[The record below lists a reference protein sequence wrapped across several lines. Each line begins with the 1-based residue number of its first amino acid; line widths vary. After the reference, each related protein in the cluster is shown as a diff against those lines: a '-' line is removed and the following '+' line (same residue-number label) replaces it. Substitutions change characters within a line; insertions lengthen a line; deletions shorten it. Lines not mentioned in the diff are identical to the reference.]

1 VRLIGHLIGGGL
13 GVLLLASA
21 APAQEGPVQITFNAD
36 TLAWTLARQPEGLAP
51 PMMEHRVDGGWMID
65 RALRDGHSIDDLIR
79 SPRIVASVVLATSP
93 LTAWVLPSEHY
104 YYFEIQ
110 AHGRRIAGNLRF
122 TDAGAGKLHCGVYD
136 RDNTSFMGY
145 AVLAEGDGLV
155 IKSEAGGPHPIYHVR
170 DEATGVERR
179 FVVPLPHM
187 PPAPLMPGEELISPV
202 LDESGFQFLLVY
214 DRACCQFKYLLTAA
228 PLDQTHSHDGVS
240 RVSTFEPSGFRCW
253 RDPFGRD
260 WLAAVTRKAVEA
272 NTFQDGPFDQVPPH
286 LALRPLI
293 LEAYPGIEAHAG
305 DTLDEHGNW
314 QGRTGIRVAISPYAE
329 VSADAGP
336 WAARARAL
344 WAWTESAA
352 ARGGLDPGHGFEGPA
367 NETRT
372 PLDWDSVLERAHR
385 WPIDHLMA
393 ESLRVDGVDVGT
405 GLGSPE

>member
-1 VRLIGHLIGGGL
+1 MRLIGHLIGGGL

-228 PLDQTHSHDGVS
+228 PLDASFYGGRLSGRVAVHTRAPVAFEGALTATGVS
-240 RVSTFEPSGFRCW
+240 LDLLRGDIAPTLEVRGTAAAQVDFESPTGDFADLLA
-253 RDPFGRD
+253 RDPVRG
-260 WLAAVTRKAVEA
+260 WE
-272 NTFQDGPFDQVPPH
+272 H
-286 LALRPLI
+286 LDRVHAERMKSLPLHRNSRPAHMPAGSLPI
-293 LEAYPGIEAHAG
+293 RGHHAG
-305 DTLDEHGNW
+305 
-314 QGRTGIRVAISPYAE
+314 
-329 VSADAGP
+329 
-336 WAARARAL
+336 
-344 WAWTESAA
+344 
-352 ARGGLDPGHGFEGPA
+352 
-367 NETRT
+367 
-372 PLDWDSVLERAHR
+372 
-385 WPIDHLMA
+385 
-393 ESLRVDGVDVGT
+393 SLG
-405 GLGSPE
+405 E